1 MIEQSP
7 IETLASYALAFAAG
21 AISAVMIAAY
31 GQWMK
36 SQRSKLAVGSGRF

>member
-21 AISAVMIAAY
+21 AISAVIIVAY
-31 GQWMK
+31 GEWMK
-36 SQRSKLAVGSGRF
+36 SQSATLAVGSSSF